1 MRKATLVATLLAAM
15 GLLFIGLACKQPS
28 PAPPPPVKTDDS
40 AARARSE
47 AEAKRKA
54 EEEARRKREEQ
65 EKITEAARLAEQNK
79 AKAFQQAAESALR
92 DIHFDYDKS
101 ELSTGDR
108 ETLRANAA
116 VLKKRPSAEIQVAGH
131 CDERGTNQ
139 YNIALGQ
146 RRANAVRNYYK
157 FLGVKM
163 SRMSTISYGEEL
175 PACNDSTEECW
186 SQNRRAETLVRKK

>member
-1 MRKATLVATLLAAM
+1 MKLFKLRTIQIIFLAVVAAFAAACGKKNVKQAPVAEQTQVQEAVIPDTVEDVANIEGSLRDKNYIPDPELAA
-15 GLLFIGLACKQPS
+15 
-28 PAPPPPVKTDDS
+28 V
-40 AARARSE
+40 
-47 AEAKRKA
+47 
-54 EEEARRKREEQ
+54 
-65 EKITEAARLAEQNK
+65 
-79 AKAFQQAAESALR
+79 
-92 DIHFDYDKS
+92 HFDYDKS